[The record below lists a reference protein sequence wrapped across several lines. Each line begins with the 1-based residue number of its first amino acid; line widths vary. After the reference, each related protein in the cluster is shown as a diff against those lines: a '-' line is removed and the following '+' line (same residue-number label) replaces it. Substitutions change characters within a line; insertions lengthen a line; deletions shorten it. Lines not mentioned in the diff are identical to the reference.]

1 MENRLLFGT
10 AYYPEY
16 MPYERTDQDIAMM
29 KAAGMNTVRIAE
41 STWSTLEPAEGVFDF
56 SYIDRVL
63 EKTEKAGM
71 LVIVGTPTYAVPAWL
86 VRKDPDIMA
95 ETSEGREK
103 YGHRQIF
110 DLLNPT
116 FRKHAEIV
124 IRKLA
129 AHTAGHKN
137 VTGFQ
142 IDNET
147 KHYDNMGR
155 RMQAGFR
162 QYLKE
167 KFVTTER
174 LNEAFG
180 LAYWSNS
187 NLVLECQAQAFKYWT
202 PYPGQLRL
210 HAYSHLASGAGG
222 LLYWNWHSIHS
233 GYETY
238 WKGILSHD
246 MGTNPAY
253 EEVCRTGQEWK
264 RIGAALCSMKKD
276 NRTAL
281 VVDNH
286 SLSAFKWFP
295 IDKDLTYNDVVRWMY
310 DSLYEMNIEC
320 DIVDINALEPD
331 RYDMIVTPALYCVSA
346 PEKQQIIGYPKRIWR
361 GGTDRGCIEA
371 PHLTKHDGGYYIMCA
386 EGGTGYNHCVTMGR
400 SRNVWGP
407 YEKDPENP
415 ILTSAPGVSYERDDP
430 DHLKPKYY
438 NPDSILQK
446 SGHGSY
452 VETPDG
458 EVYLFYHTARPF
470 VPELR
475 CTLGRETAVQKMR
488 WTEDGWLRMDEGNLA
503 RVETVE
509 SSLPECPMPKIP
521 DFDDFDS
528 GELGN
533 WYYAPRIMP
542 QSFADVKARPG
553 YVRIRGQEARTSLNR
568 VSILER
574 KLTSVYARIT
584 TKMEFE
590 PEVYQH
596 SAGLIIY
603 YDNMNYVNLRKYYS
617 ETLGGPALSVVQLEN
632 GRKTEYNDW
641 RVPAPEGAVWMR
653 LYVEGRKTWF
663 EWSADGKDYRKTGPE
678 FDTTKFSDEYCKYGE
693 FTGTMVGLTCAD
705 RMKHEKYADFDFFEY
720 IADETKGVE

>member
-1 MENRLLFGT
+1 MISNPIFPGFNPDPCACRKGQDYYVAVSTFEWMPGIPVYHSRDLKNWELLTHILTDDEKVNLRRLPSAKGIWAPCLTYCEDDGLFYLVYGIMNSMNARYFDIDNYVIT
-10 AYYPEY
+10 A
-16 MPYERTDQDIAMM
+16 RDIEGPWSEPVYLHS
-29 KAAGMNTVRIAE
+29 AG
-41 STWSTLEPAEGVFDF
+41 FDASMF
-56 SYIDRVL
+56 HDDDGR
-63 EKTEKAGM
+63 K
-71 LVIVGTPTYAVPAWL
+71 WL
-86 VRKDPDIMA
+86 VSLEW
-95 ETSEGREK
+95 ETR
-103 YGHRQIF
+103 
-110 DLLNPT
+110 D
-116 FRKHAEIV
+116 
-124 IRKLA
+124 
-129 AHTAGHKN
+129 
-137 VTGFQ
+137 
-142 IDNET
+142 
-147 KHYDNMGR
+147 
-155 RMQAGFR
+155 
-162 QYLKE
+162 
-167 KFVTTER
+167 
-174 LNEAFG
+174 
-180 LAYWSNS
+180 
-187 NLVLECQAQAFKYWT
+187 
-202 PYPGQLRL
+202 
-210 HAYSHLASGAGG
+210 
-222 LLYWNWHSIHS
+222 
-233 GYETY
+233 GYE
-238 WKGILSHD
+238 KPGVI
-246 MGTNPAY
+246 
-253 EEVCRTGQEWK
+253 C
-264 RIGAALCSMKKD
+264 
-276 NRTAL
+276 L
-281 VVDNH
+281 VEY
-286 SLSAFKWFP
+286 S
-295 IDKDLTYNDVVRWMY
+295 
-310 DSLYEMNIEC
+310 
-320 DIVDINALEPD
+320 
-331 RYDMIVTPALYCVSA
+331 

-371 PHLTKHDGGYYIMCA
+371 PHLTKHDGWYYIMCA

-407 YEKDPENP
+407 YEKAPENP

-568 VSILER
+568 VSILAR

-617 ETLGGPALSVVQLEN
+617 ETLGGPAISVVQLEN
-632 GRKTEYNDW
+632 GRKTEYNNW